1 MKGAA
6 CSALIALSWTSI
18 AFGQVGTAWLTW
30 QASVDG
36 GDTWTSGQVSA
47 APGTRVKV
55 RGLVDWSADA
65 GYSLSA
71 CSFDAVL
78 RGLSGSGGA
87 DQILDSR
94 RPPPLEFVGQTL
106 EASRFGDLIK
116 IDDSRDTQPPGLGTL
131 AIRSSQPAE
140 DFGQPHTNARP
151 LSVFECTLALDS
163 SLGMREFSS
172 LWWTTPTGQQRIL
185 LWRSPHA
192 QDLQNTPEAIM
203 VRLRINVVPAPAG
216 MWVVGASAMLL
227 ARFRLPISRTCPASR
242 SSPSARA

>member
-1 MKGAA
+1 MNDAA
-6 CSALIALSWTSI
+6 CSALIALSWTSM

-36 GDTWTSGQVSA
+36 GTTWASGQVDA
-47 APGTRVKV
+47 VPGTQVKV

-71 CSFDAVL
+71 CSFDAVV
-78 RGLSGSGGA
+78 RGSLGAGGA
-87 DQILDSR
+87 DQILDPR
-94 RPPPLEFVGQTL
+94 RPFPLDFVNQTL
-106 EASRFGDLIK
+106 EATRFGDLIK
-116 IDDSRDTQPPGLGTL
+116 VDDSRDTQPPGLGTL

-140 DFGQPHTNARP
+140 DLGQPHTNARP
-151 LSVFECTLALDS
+151 VSVLDCTLALDS

-203 VRLRINVVPAPAG
+203 RPLQINVVPSPPGMLALGAG
-216 MWVVGASAMLL
+216 AVFLT
-227 ARFRLPISRTCPASR
+227 RFRLPISRGG
-242 SSPSARA
+242 